1 MTSRALRRCA
11 AFAASTASL
20 AIAAVAPTTAQA
32 GTYEL
37 HQCADPAGVHAP
49 IVAEWSASKGDI
61 DNNCTAG
68 GPLHVRFTNTFSL
81 QNGETGGLVLDVPSS
96 APATRISAFRAAITT
111 NPTAGS
117 NSHLAGRLGTE
128 LLVEAADAGV
138 PGRDVARRT
147 AGGRIP
153 SASGGSPRPHGEHA
167 GDRGR
172 SAGRRVQSAPVRRPP
187 ARDGAVRL

>member
-1 MTSRALRRCA
+1 MTTRALRRCA

-32 GTYEL
+32 GTYEM

-111 NPTAGS
+111 NPTSGS
-117 NSHLAGRLGTE
+117 NSYLAGRIGTE
-128 LLVEAADAGV
+128 LLFHLPLPAAVNPEATYAGT
-138 PGRDVARRT
+138 PARSMSSPCT
-147 AGGRIP
+147 ATTRPP
-153 SASGGSPRPHGEHA
+153 SASATTSTA
-167 GDRGR
+167 AR
-172 SAGRRVQSAPVRRPP
+172 STSLG
-187 ARDGAVRL
+187 

>member
-32 GTYEL
+32 GTYEM

-68 GPLHVRFTNTFSL
+68 GP
-81 QNGETGGLVLDVPSS
+81 
-96 APATRISAFRAAITT
+96 
-111 NPTAGS
+111 
-117 NSHLAGRLGTE
+117 
-128 LLVEAADAGV
+128 
-138 PGRDVARRT
+138 
-147 AGGRIP
+147 
-153 SASGGSPRPHGEHA
+153 SGGPDRDAHERGQHFGPA
-167 GDRGR
+167 G
-172 SAGRRVQSAPVRRPP
+172 
-187 ARDGAVRL
+187 